1 MTEQSKYRTYAVV
14 LLAGLVTF
22 LYQMAD
28 VIGKI
33 QSWEVMWNPPEVS
46 QMMTAIAAALV
57 AMGAAIGLDLPSM
70 VRGLFKPKV

>member
-33 QSWEVMWNPPEVS
+33 QSWEILWSPPSVS
-46 QMMTAIAAALV
+46 QMLVACAAAMA
-57 AMGAAIGLDLPSM
+57 AMGAAIGLDLPAL
-70 VRGLFKPKV
+70 VRGFKKD